1 MLVYHGAN
9 SKHNIPEQ
17 ILLSEVKY
25 GFIVDSIVFYLVHIK
40 KKSKKKLKNSVFSS
54 INRHLLPEIFFYYQ
68 RSF

>member
-40 KKSKKKLKNSVFSS
+40 KKSKKIEKFS
-54 INRHLLPEIFFYYQ
+54 LFQY
-68 RSF
+68 